1 MVSNE
6 NDLSI
11 LINKAELIPDTIRD
25 HEANIIII
33 KMTKWKI
40 CNV

>member
-11 LINKAELIPDTIRD
+11 LINKTELIPDTVRD
-25 HEANIIII
+25 PEANMIII
-33 KMTKWKI
+33 KMI
-40 CNV
+40 MDDL